1 MVIAVFWVTDDW
13 FLAIPVVNC
22 KLLIFVSSPVK
33 LFEFTKF
40 VPFHLKISPL
50 LIDVIT
56 VSVNKLWVKFVLAHF
71 ELELYI
77 NAWFVAGDEIEQ
89 SVSAA
94 NVDVP
99 EDIVSLTQFVPLY
112 CKIWFVDSDDIDTF
126 DKVLIDG
133 KPLHVTIP
141 ALDIVASVVEI

>member
-1 MVIAVFWVTDDW
+1 MVIAVFWATDDW
-13 FLAIPVVNC
+13 FFVMPVVNC
-22 KLLIFVSSPVK
+22 KLLIFVSSPVR
-33 LFEFTKF
+33 LFEFTNC

-50 LIDVIT
+50 LIDDIT
-56 VSVNKLWVKFVLAHF
+56 VSVNKLCVKFVLAHF

-77 NAWFVAGDEIEQ
+77 NACFVAGEDIEQ

-99 EDIVSLTQFVPLY
+99 EETVALTQFVPFY
-112 CKIWFVDSDDIDTF
+112 CNIWFVDSDDIDTF

-133 KPLHVTIP
+133 KPLHVNIP
-141 ALDIVASVVEI
+141 PLDKEASVVEL